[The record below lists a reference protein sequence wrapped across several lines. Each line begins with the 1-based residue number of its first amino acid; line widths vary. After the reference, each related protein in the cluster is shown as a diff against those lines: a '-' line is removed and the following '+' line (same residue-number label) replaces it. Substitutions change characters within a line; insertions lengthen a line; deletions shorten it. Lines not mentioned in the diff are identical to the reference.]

1 MEGFRVA
8 GDLVTAV
15 LLIFT
20 STAWPPAATGA
31 FWAMAGL
38 WGIVSIFFDDEI
50 PRGIPGLEE
59 INAYRAAAEK
69 YQKEQK
75 S

>member
-1 MEGFRVA
+1 MVI
-8 GDLVTAV
+8 AV

-59 INAYRAAAEK
+59 INEYRAAAEK

>member
-1 MEGFRVA
+1 MDSFGVA
-8 GDLVTAV
+8 GDLVIAV
-15 LLIFT
+15 LVIFT

-59 INAYRAAAEK
+59 INEYRAAAEK

>member
-1 MEGFRVA
+1 MDSFGVA

-59 INAYRAAAEK
+59 INEYRAASEK

>member
-1 MEGFRVA
+1 
-8 GDLVTAV
+8 
-15 LLIFT
+15 
-20 STAWPPAATGA
+20 
-31 FWAMAGL
+31 MAGL

-59 INAYRAAAEK
+59 INEYRAAAEK

>member
-1 MEGFRVA
+1 VNSFGVA

-59 INAYRAAAEK
+59 INEYRAAAEK

>member
-1 MEGFRVA
+1 MVI
-8 GDLVTAV
+8 AV
-15 LLIFT
+15 LVIFT

-59 INAYRAAAEK
+59 INEYRAAAEK

>member
-1 MEGFRVA
+1 MNSFGMA
-8 GDLVTAV
+8 GDLVIAV

-59 INAYRAAAEK
+59 INEYRAAAEK

>member
-1 MEGFRVA
+1 MNSFGVA

-59 INAYRAAAEK
+59 INEYRAAAEK

>member
-1 MEGFRVA
+1 MDSFGVA

-15 LLIFT
+15 LLVFT

-31 FWAMAGL
+31 FWAMAAL

-59 INAYRAAAEK
+59 INEYRAAAEK
-69 YQKEQK
+69 YQKRQK